1 NGLSTSKIKDV
12 FSLITYKAKFEK
24 KLISIPEEQFLELL
38 VETYNELEGQRS
50 YISMLLDLYE
60 FIEMIKQ
67 YEIYFKGEDGHFS
80 TPHAIISDYLA

>member
-1 NGLSTSKIKDV
+1 KLNGLSTSKIKDV

-67 YEIYFKGEDGHFS
+67 YEIYFKGE
-80 TPHAIISDYLA
+80 